1 MAERTYTNIRL
12 PIDKQGKKCYN
23 KNGVIKMP
31 RTYKIDAENAAEI
44 KEIRKGIKDKVV
56 DKRLHA
62 VQLRGE
68 GMKNKE
74 IAKKLD
80 TSDKVVSHWVSI
92 YVNKGILGL
101 LPKPHPA
108 SHYNM
113 TFEEEEEFLA
123 QFSEKAEKGQIIEV
137 SEIKRAYVEKVGHNI
152 SAGQIYRVLHR
163 HGWRKIMPRSRHPKK
178 ADNEAI
184 EASKKLNLK

>member
-1 MAERTYTNIRL
+1 
-12 PIDKQGKKCYN
+12 
-23 KNGVIKMP
+23 MP
-31 RTYKIDAENAAEI
+31 KTYKIEAETAEEI

-80 TSDKVVSHWVSI
+80 TSDKVVSHWIST
-92 YVNKGILGL
+92 YANKGIAGL

-123 QFSEKAEKGQIIEV
+123 QFSEKAETGQIIEV
-137 SEIKRAYVEKVGHNI
+137 SEIKQAYVEKVGHSI
-152 SAGQIYRVLHR
+152 STGQIYRVLHR

-178 ADNEAI
+178 ADDEAI
-184 EASKKLNLK
+184 EASKKLNPK